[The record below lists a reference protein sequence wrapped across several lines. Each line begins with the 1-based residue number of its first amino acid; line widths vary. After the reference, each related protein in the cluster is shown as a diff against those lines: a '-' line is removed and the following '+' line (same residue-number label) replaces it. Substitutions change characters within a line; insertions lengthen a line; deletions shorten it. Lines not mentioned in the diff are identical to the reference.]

1 MSIGNNIKK
10 LLSEKE
16 ITIENLSKF
25 TGIKIQQLSDYLVEK
40 ASPPVSDLLKIATY
54 LDTDIYSLIYGQE
67 FEGKKA
73 QKTTPDTRVK
83 ISRKESYS
91 YESLAPKYPGKH
103 IEPFIVEVEKR
114 VKPEIS
120 IHSGE
125 EFHYVLEGK
134 LKITVGDEEFILNEG
149 DSLYFDSSVEHSIN
163 SITDKAQI
171 LAIIY
176 NSSSMSQLTKG
187 SKMRDLIQ
195 AAKLLKKQSIC
206 LICPDKTSAE
216 ACKVAIDED
225 IIEKVIFVGDKNI
238 SKNILKELHINE
250 KKLSLV
256 DIPQSDTYESDCARK
271 GVKII
276 RNREANLIMKGKINT
291 ANFVKAILDKEHGI
305 ASGRRMSLVSIFEVP
320 NVNRLIFLTDPG
332 INPTLFVEN
341 DLTTSI
347 EIIKNAIDVAKSMG
361 VTRPKVALLDA
372 NEVPSAKLPT
382 TLYEDQLSKMTWEDA
397 DVYGPLSYD
406 LALYEESVRKKGLK
420 DNPVAG
426 KADIIVVPHIEGGN
440 FLYKAWVM
448 TMGAEVAN
456 IVLGATVPII
466 LTSRSDSDMTK
477 FLTICAS
484 AIYGEYLK
492 NINNND

>member
-10 LLSEKE
+10 VLSEKN

-25 TGIKIQQLSDYLVEK
+25 TGIDVYQLSDYINEK
-40 ASPPVSDLLKIATY
+40 SSPSVSDLLKIASC
-54 LDTDIYSLIYGQE
+54 LDTDIYSFIYGQE

-73 QKTTPDTRVK
+73 QKTTPATRVK
-83 ISRKESYS
+83 ISRKDAYS
-91 YESLAPKYPGKH
+91 YESLAPLYPGKH
-103 IEPFIVEVEKR
+103 IEPFIVEIEK
-114 VKPEIS
+114 KENPEIS

-125 EFHYVLEGK
+125 EFHYVLAGK
-134 LKITVGDEEFILNEG
+134 LKITVGEEEFILDEG
-149 DSLYFDSSVEHSIN
+149 DSLYFDSSVAHSIN
-163 SITDKAQI
+163 SITEKSRI
-171 LAIIY
+171 LATIY

-206 LICPDKTSAE
+206 LICPDKTSAG
-216 ACKVAIDED
+216 ACKVAIDEN
-225 IIEKVIFVGDKNI
+225 IIDKVVFVGDKKI
-238 SKNILKELHINE
+238 SEALLKDTRINE
-250 KKLSLV
+250 KKVILV
-256 DIPQSDTYESDCARK
+256 DIPQSDIYETDCARK
-271 GVKII
+271 GVEII
-276 RNREANLIMKGKINT
+276 KNKEATLIMKGKINT
-291 ANFVKAILDKEHGI
+291 ANFVKAILDKERGI

-341 DLTTSI
+341 DLNASI

-382 TLYEDQLSKMTWEDA
+382 TLHEDKLSKMDWEDA

-406 LALYEESVRKKGLK
+406 LALYEEAVKKKGLT

-492 NINNND
+492 STNN